1 MKKTI
6 FLSGV
11 ASRGLMILFFFTLFL
26 VLGTNTINA
35 QYVGEEAAMVI
46 LKQEAVDLAD
56 KSILK
61 NASQQEIN
69 RLPVKQRA
77 VKHVLLQLLD
87 GETVANAV
95 ENVVG
100 PNQNV
105 DTAVHASTGFTRG
118 FYVSTKSNQPWLEAY
133 INDLLGS

>member
-26 VLGTNTINA
+26 ALGTNTINA
-35 QYVGEEAAMVI
+35 QYVGEATAIEI
-46 LKQEAVDLAD
+46 LQQEAVDLAD

-77 VKHVLLQLLD
+77 VKHVLVQLLD

-95 ENVVG
+95 GYVVG
-100 PNQNV
+100 PNQNE
-105 DTAVHASTGFTRG
+105 DKAVQASTGFTRD
-118 FYVSTKSNQPWLEAY
+118 YYLSTKENQSWLENY
-133 INDLLGS
+133 LNQLLSN

>member
-26 VLGTNTINA
+26 ALGTNTINA
-35 QYVGEEAAMVI
+35 QYVGEEAAINI

-69 RLPVKQRA
+69 RLPVKQNA

-87 GETVANAV
+87 GETVNNAV

-100 PNQNV
+100 PKQGASQSLNTG
-105 DTAVHASTGFTRG
+105 TAFTRG
-118 FYVSTKSNQPWLEAY
+118 YLLSTKENQSWLENY
-133 INDLLGS
+133 LDELLSN